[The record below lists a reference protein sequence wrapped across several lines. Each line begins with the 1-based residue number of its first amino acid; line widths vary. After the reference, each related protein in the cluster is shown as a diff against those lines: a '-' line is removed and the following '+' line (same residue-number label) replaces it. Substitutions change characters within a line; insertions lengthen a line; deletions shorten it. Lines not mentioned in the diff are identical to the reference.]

1 MVCQEDPLE
10 EGTATH
16 PSILAWR
23 ILWTESLVGCKE
35 SDTTEALEPAHR
47 DTDKNLSAVKHFEE
61 VVDLGQ
67 KTDCTTRWF

>member
-1 MVCQEDPLE
+1 M
-10 EGTATH
+10 
-16 PSILAWR
+16 
-23 ILWTESLVGCKE
+23 GCKE